1 MQKFKRSSMKETRNI
16 LNSCKIRVCEKVQ
29 AFLHEGNQKHSEFLA
44 PRYWRSI
51 LLAQNIVNPF
61 LFSAEQLS
69 YLNVLLYW
77 QSSHSWQLQSLICC
91 MPKNQ
96 PKKPYLNIDS
106 KSILKSIIWAC
117 WIPLLKISFVLGPW
131 WTHAQPPFSKRIKTQ
146 LCKQLVVSV
155 MTVTR
160 PNVPSQFGN

>member
-77 QSSHSWQLQSLICC
+77 QKQSFLAIAITRLLYAQK
-91 MPKNQ
+91 PAQKIVFKNRLKVNFKVNNLDLLD
-96 PKKPYLNIDS
+96 P
-106 KSILKSIIWAC
+106 SIENFFCAG
-117 WIPLLKISFVLGPW
+117 PASF
-131 WTHAQPPFSKRIKTQ
+131 F
-146 LCKQLVVSV
+146 
-155 MTVTR
+155 
-160 PNVPSQFGN
+160 